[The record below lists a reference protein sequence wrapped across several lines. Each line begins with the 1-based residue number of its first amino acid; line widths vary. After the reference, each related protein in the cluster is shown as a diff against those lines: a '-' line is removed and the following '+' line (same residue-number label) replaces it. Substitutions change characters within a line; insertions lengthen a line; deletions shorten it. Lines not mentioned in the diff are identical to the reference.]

1 MTHIKVM
8 NENLANK
15 IAAGEVIEKVMNVV
29 KELVENSIDAGSS
42 EIKID
47 LLDSGVREIIVTDN
61 GSGMSREDAKVSF
74 LRHATS
80 KLINF
85 EDLFHI
91 ESLGFRGEALPSI
104 ASVSK
109 VELKTSDGIEGTLLE
124 LDGGVIKKEAPS
136 ELRRG
141 TTIRVSNLFYNTPVR
156 LKYLKHLNVE
166 LSYIVNYINNM
177 ALTRSDIKFV
187 LTNNNN
193 ILLNTSGDG
202 ELLKVIHDIYGVDI
216 SKRMIAINGDSDDY
230 DISGYISYPEV
241 FRSNRNSIITFVNG
255 RYVKNNELNRVII
268 DVYHKYM
275 PPDKYPVVVLNIYVD
290 PILVDINIHP
300 QKMDI
305 KFSKFLEL
313 KELVIDIFSKKLSSL
328 TLIPEVS
335 KSIPVINRPVFDE
348 VESNNSDFSSTYTT
362 EEVTFDFEVCEN
374 DEKVKIKEMIP
385 VGLVHGTYII
395 AENSDGMF
403 LIDQHAAAERINYEK
418 VMEEMTNPNS
428 LSTNLI
434 VPISIELP
442 TNEFIVIKEK
452 LSFLESLNFKIEE
465 FGINTLVVREHPLWI
480 PINREKEAIV
490 KIFELLSNEDEF
502 DMSKFV
508 HNSASM
514 IACKMS
520 IKANRQLGIEDMTYL
535 LNTLREC
542 ENPFNCPHGRPV
554 IITYSK
560 YELER
565 LFKRVMD

>member
-1 MTHIKVM
+1 MSKIKVM

-47 LLDSGVREIIVTDN
+47 LLDSGVREITVTDN
-61 GSGMSREDAKVSF
+61 GIGMSREDAKTCF

-104 ASVSK
+104 AAVSK
-109 VELKTSDGIEGTLLE
+109 VLLKTSDGNDGTMIELE
-124 LDGGVIKKEAPS
+124 GGILKTETSS
-136 ELRRG
+136 ELRKG

-156 LKYLKHLNVE
+156 LKYLKQLNVE

-177 ALTRSDIKFV
+177 ALTRCDIKFV
-187 LTNNNN
+187 LTNNGNV
-193 ILLNTSGDG
+193 LLNTSGDG

-216 SKRMIAINGDSDDY
+216 SKRMVLIDGDNDDY
-230 DISGYISYPEV
+230 EVSGYISYPEV

-255 RYVKNNELNRVII
+255 RYVKNNELNKVII
-268 DVYHKYM
+268 DTYHKYM
-275 PPDKYPVVVLNIYVD
+275 PPDKFPVVVLNIYVD

-305 KFSKFLEL
+305 KFSKFMEL
-313 KELVIDIFSKKLSSL
+313 KDLIRDIFNKKLSSL

-335 KSIPVINRPVFDE
+335 KSVPVINRPVFNEEIINDKE
-348 VESNNSDFSSTYTT
+348 VEDGSEEITFNFDVKEE
-362 EEVTFDFEVCEN
+362 EEVR
-374 DEKVKIKEMIP
+374 IKEMIP
-385 VGLVHGTYII
+385 VGLIHGTYII

-403 LIDQHAAAERINYEK
+403 VIDQHAAAERINYEK
-418 VMEEMTNPNS
+418 VMREMTNPNT
-428 LSTNLI
+428 LVSTLI

-452 LSFLESLNFKIEE
+452 FSLLESLNFKIEE

-480 PINREKEAIV
+480 PIDREKEAIMR
-490 KIFELLSNEDEF
+490 IFELLSSEEEF

-508 HNSASM
+508 HYTAAT

-520 IKANRQLGIEDMTYL
+520 IKANRHLGMEDMTYL

-565 LFKRVMD
+565 LFKRVMN

>member
-1 MTHIKVM
+1 MSIIKVM

-42 EIKID
+42 EIKIE

-61 GSGMSREDAKVSF
+61 GVGMSGEDARTCF

-80 KLINF
+80 KLIDF

-91 ESLGFRGEALPSI
+91 SSLGFRGEALPSI

-109 VELKTSDGIEGTLLE
+109 VELKTSNGEEGTCLVLE
-124 LDGGVIKKEAPS
+124 AGVLKSECPS

-141 TTIRVSNLFYNTPVR
+141 TSIKVSNLFYNTPVR

-166 LSYIVNYINNM
+166 LSYIVNYLNNM
-177 ALTRSDIKFV
+177 ALTRNDIKFI
-187 LTNNNN
+187 LTNNGSV
-193 ILLNTSGDG
+193 LLNTSGDG
-202 ELLKVIHDIYGVDI
+202 NLLKVIHDVYGLDI
-216 SKRMIAINGDSDDY
+216 SKRMVSISDEDDDY
-230 DISGYISYPEV
+230 LISGFISYPEV

-255 RYVKNNELNRVII
+255 RYVKNNEINKVMV
-268 DVYHKYM
+268 DVYHNYM
-275 PPDKYPVVVLNIYVD
+275 PNDKYPVIVLNIDVD

-305 KFSKFLEL
+305 KFSKLIEL
-313 KELVIDIFSKKLSSL
+313 KELLRSCFSNKLSSL
-328 TLIPEVS
+328 TLIPKVE
-335 KSIPVINRPVFDE
+335 KKEIPIINRPVFNTSDVIEE
-348 VESNNSDFSSTYTT
+348 VREN
-362 EEVTFDFEVCEN
+362 EEVTFDFEVSEGV
-374 DEKVKIKEMIP
+374 EERIKEMRP

-403 LIDQHAAAERINYEK
+403 VIDQHAAAERINFEK
-418 VMEEMTNPNS
+418 TMREMTNPNR
-428 LSTNLI
+428 STSVLM
-434 VPISIELP
+434 VPLSIELP
-442 TNEFIVIKEK
+442 TNEFLVIKNK
-452 LSFLESLNFKIEE
+452 LSILESFGFVIEE
-465 FGINTLVVREHPLWI
+465 FGINTLVVREHPNWI
-480 PINREKEAIV
+480 PINREKEGII
-490 KIFELLSNEDEF
+490 KIFELLANEEEF
-502 DMSKFV
+502 DMDKFV
-508 HNSASM
+508 HSSAAM
-514 IACKMS
+514 ISCKMS
-520 IKANRQLGIEDMTYL
+520 IKANSHLNMEEMSYL

-560 YELER
+560 YELEK